1 MGASYGVLRRRAGR
15 MLGCAQDL
23 PPQDRHSSA
32 GRLNGR
38 SRRPADAAG
47 PSLGC
52 AQRPVPASCGRRRCR
67 RPHSFAS
74 RRFRR
79 FAKNGL
85 GSQLRI
91 HGPHQSWSCPA
102 ALMPGGGTVLSGG
115 TQAAQSVFIW
125 PLPLL
130 AGQQKPPGI
139 STHKLT
145 LIVTWGC
152 AECKG
157 GYSEIFRNGA
167 AQGFTG
173 CAEAGPGPPHGAPA
187 SGPPG

>member
-1 MGASYGVLRRRAGR
+1 MTGSAHGRFLWCAAQTCRSDAGLRPGS
-15 MLGCAQDL
+15 
-23 PPQDRHSSA
+23 PP
-32 GRLNGR
+32 
-38 SRRPADAAG
+38 AG
-47 PSLGC
+47 PPFIRW
-52 AQRPVPASCGRRRCR
+52 AAERPVPASRGRRRCR

-167 AQGFTG
+167 AQRFTG